1 MSQINFGMLND
12 GGGFQNAL
20 MQGVQYGTHLRQ
32 QKQAQEREAAVDN
45 AFRGMIAG
53 DPNAV
58 NALAQVDPRAAYQM
72 KVGQDQSAQV
82 ERERQIKIRAAQ
94 GDKAAIAEL
103 AGVDWDAWTKISQP
117 DKDALKR
124 KVDYLGQAA
133 LRISQAPEQQR
144 AQMWDAYV
152 QQGVQMGYGD
162 LAEYQGQYNPQALE
176 ALIANAGQVSKLF
189 ELERPQYMAVP
200 NDADLVNVKDPG
212 ALKAFGE
219 QRAAVPQAGQIEDGY
234 RFKGGNPADPNAWE
248 KVGDAGGNASGGFQ
262 GQ

>member
-1 MSQINFGMLND
+1 MTDWGLLNN

-20 MQGVQYGTHLRQ
+20 MQGYQFGSHMKQRQ
-32 QKQAQEREAAVDN
+32 QEKEREQATDN
-45 AFRGMIAG
+45 AYRGMIAG

-72 KVGQDQSAQV
+72 KAGQDQNMQA
-82 ERERQIKIRAAQ
+82 ERERQIKVRAAQ

-103 AGVDWDAWTKISQP
+103 AGVDWNAWTKISQP
-117 DKDALKR
+117 DKDMLKR

-133 LRISQAPEQQR
+133 LRISQAPEAQR
-144 AQMWDAYV
+144 PQLWDAAV
-152 QQGVQMGYGD
+152 QQGVQLGYND

-219 QRAAVPQAGQIEDGY
+219 QRAAVPQAGQVEDGY